1 MTDAGGPIT
10 RQVFTIGHSN
20 LSWEAFLDLLRENG
34 ITVIVDVR
42 SSPYSRYT
50 PHFNKG
56 PLSQALLLAGID
68 YLFLGDRLGGHPAA
82 VDLYDLDGFVLYDR
96 LAESAAFREGIDR
109 LLQRLTVGRTA
120 LLCGEEDPTHCHR
133 RLLIARVLSRAGI
146 EIRHLRDDGQI
157 QTETE
162 LAVRESLSQQQH
174 RQMSLFASED
184 VRPWKSTRSV
194 SPRKAPKNSLPS

>member
-1 MTDAGGPIT
+1 MTDAGGSIN
-10 RQVFTIGHSN
+10 RQIFTIGHSN
-20 LSWEAFLDLLRENG
+20 HSWEAFLDLLRENG

-56 PLSQALLLAGID
+56 PLSQALPLAGIG
-68 YLFLGDRLGGHPAA
+68 YLFLGDRLGGHPEAA
-82 VDLYDLDGFVLYDR
+82 DLYDLDGRVLYDR
-96 LAESAAFREGIDR
+96 LADSAAFREGIDQ
-109 LLQRLTVGRTA
+109 LLQSLSAGRTA

-133 RLLIARVLSRAGI
+133 RRLIARVLSRVGI
-146 EIRHLRDDGQI
+146 KIWHMRGDGQV
-157 QTETE
+157 QTEPE
-162 LAVRESLSQQQH
+162 LASIEALSQQQH

-194 SPRKAPKNSLPS
+194 SPKKTPKNSLPS